1 MCYEVRGVE
10 WPPEKNKG
18 NNEYWPPKEWL
29 ECVETEIYKKYSKD
43 DSHHDF
49 KTRYT
54 NVIRGD
60 TEPLGCD
67 GTYQRLMKDDNSDWD
82 YLNMPR

>member
-1 MCYEVRGVE
+1 MLRGQGVE

-29 ECVETEIYKKYSKD
+29 GCVNTEIYEGDYKNDESYS
-43 DSHHDF
+43 HYDF
-49 KTRYT
+49 KKDFT

-67 GTYQRLMKDDNSDWD
+67 GTYQRLMKDDNSDSD
-82 YLNMPR
+82 